1 VLDSD
6 GAGERNRTLDLLIT
20 NFLRPVDRNN
30 VDTSA
35 ARNSLSLLEFL
46 LSAFYEPPKAY
57 CAKRATSVPE
67 LCHED
72 QCAPPLAAR
81 APPKEQARNSSAFL
95 QQSP

>member
-1 VLDSD
+1 M
-6 GAGERNRTLDLLIT
+6 NRTPDLLIT
-20 NFLRPVDRNN
+20 NFLRPFHRNDVN
-30 VDTSA
+30 TSA

-57 CAKRATSVPE
+57 FAKRATSVPE

-81 APPKEQARNSSAFL
+81 APPQDQARYCSAFL